1 MERFGDVPIAVWGSQ
16 VGPKNRSNFETMSP
30 GDDVLIVEGNSV
42 RLIGKIAAKVES
54 EGLSRELWKPIT
66 GTGGTTWQLIYF
78 IANPRELDL
87 PFQEFCRLFG
97 YDDSY
102 RLRGFTSVA
111 PNRLERFYSKYDDLY
126 SVAAPPG
133 VQTSGAGSKS
143 QVSVVRN
150 DRRDRRLFL
159 GVQFRIEC

>member
-16 VGPKNRSNFETMSP
+16 TGPKNRSNFESMSP
-30 GDDVLIVEGNSV
+30 GDDILIVEGNSV

-102 RLRGFTSVA
+102 RLRGFTTVS
-111 PNRLERFYSKYDDLY
+111 PNRLKQFYTKYDDLY
-126 SVAAPPG
+126 SVLVRIQQGDAVAQKIPNALSIAAQSPP
-133 VQTSGAGSKS
+133 
-143 QVSVVRN
+143 
-150 DRRDRRLFL
+150 L
-159 GVQFRIEC
+159 IEIGPE